1 MNVRCR
7 SLLFSILS
15 LISFYAF
22 AQKSNPVHDSINKS
36 FHERITLGGGL
47 DGKNSFISNRKAQIW
62 GIKAAADFGNL
73 IQLGIGYYRLED
85 DIERRIYFTS
95 EGGLRD
101 SAMAEIRMD
110 YVSWYAR
117 YVFYRK
123 GKWKFSIIPFQL
135 GVGRSRY
142 MHRENGEKVFHAQR
156 SIVVYETGFSIGF
169 RATRW
174 LGLGSDVGVR
184 WMVRDNP
191 NIADKFNSPTYAFYV
206 IIYWTEILRTI
217 APDNKFVK
225 ML

>member
-15 LISFYAF
+15 LISFCAF

-73 IQLGIGYYRLED
+73 IQLGIGYYRLDD
-85 DIERRIYFTS
+85 DIERKIFFTS
-95 EGGLRD
+95 EGGIMD

-217 APDNKFVK
+217 APGNKFVK

>member
-7 SLLFSILS
+7 ILFSSLLLFNCCCV
-15 LISFYAF
+15 F
-22 AQKSNPVHDSINKS
+22 AQRSNPVHDSINKS

-62 GIKAAADFGNL
+62 GIKAAAEFGNL
-73 IQLGIGYYRLED
+73 IQLGIGYYRLND
-85 DIERRIYFTS
+85 DIERKIFFTA
-95 EGGLRD
+95 EGGIRD

-142 MHRENGEKVFHAQR
+142 LQRVNEVKVFHAQR
-156 SIVVYETGFSIGF
+156 SIIVYETGFSVGY
-169 RATRW
+169 RATKW
-174 LGLGSDVGVR
+174 LGVGADAGVR
-184 WMVRDNP
+184 WMVKDNP
-191 NIADKFNSPTYAFYV
+191 NIADKFNSPTYSFYV

-217 APDNKFVK
+217 APENKFVK